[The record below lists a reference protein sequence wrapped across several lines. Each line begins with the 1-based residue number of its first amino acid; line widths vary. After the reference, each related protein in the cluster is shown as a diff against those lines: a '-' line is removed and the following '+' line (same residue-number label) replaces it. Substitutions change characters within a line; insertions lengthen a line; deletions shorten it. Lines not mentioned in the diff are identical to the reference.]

1 MTQTHPARTS
11 PKPALILAA
20 ASHLFVERGFEA
32 VSMDAIAAKAGVS
45 KATLYA
51 HFENKEA
58 LFLRILTDHVAEFSR
73 RFAIPERFDAAR
85 DDAEDVLLRFGR
97 SFAVA
102 FRDDGEGF
110 ALMRMVISEMHRLP
124 DAARVLHENG
134 PVRTRNQLARLLATM
149 TSAGALAIT
158 DFEMAADQ
166 LTALL
171 IGHDPMDRAVGLPP
185 PSPVFVEARIRSA
198 VRLFARGY
206 APAEPSK
213 EATK

>member
-1 MTQTHPARTS
+1 MSKTPSPRVS
-11 PKPALILAA
+11 PKVAPILAA
-20 ASHLFVERGFEA
+20 ASRLFVERGFEA

-73 RFAIPERFDAAR
+73 RFAIPERFDATR
-85 DDAEDVLLRFGR
+85 DDAEDILLRFGR
-97 SFAVA
+97 SFAGA

-124 DAARVLHENG
+124 GAARALHENG
-134 PVRTRNQLARLLATM
+134 PVRTRSQLAQLLASM
-149 TSAGALAIT
+149 TSAGALAIA
-158 DFEMAADQ
+158 DVEMAADQ

-171 IGHDPMDRAVGLPP
+171 IGHDPLDRAVGLPP
-185 PSPVFVEARIRSA
+185 PSPVFVEARVRSA

-206 APAEPSK
+206 APAERK
-213 EATK
+213 NEAAT